1 MALNKKSKTLV
12 IIGIIVLV
20 IILLIGSV
28 VKNYNNLV
36 SLNGNVEEKQSVIS
50 TQLQRRND
58 LIPNLV
64 STVKGY
70 AKHEADVFKNVTE
83 ARSKV
88 MGADTVKEQAEAS
101 AELTRE
107 LNTLLTFTYE
117 NYPQL
122 QANQNF
128 VALQDAL
135 EGAENRI
142 GQARIDYNEAVKN
155 YNVKIKKFPTNIFA
169 GVFGFKAYD
178 YFEAE
183 AGAEQVPEVS
193 FE

>member
-12 IIGIIVLV
+12 IIAVIVLAV
-20 IILLIGSV
+20 ILLIGSV
-28 VKNYNNLV
+28 VRNYNNLV
-36 SLNGNVEEKQSVIS
+36 SLNGTVEEKRSAIS

-70 AKHEADVFKNVTE
+70 AKHEADVFTKVTE

-101 AELTRE
+101 AELSRE
-107 LNTLLTFTYE
+107 LTTFLNFTVE
-117 NYPQL
+117 NYPEL
-122 QANQNF
+122 KANQNF
-128 VALQDAL
+128 VSLQDELA
-135 EGAENRI
+135 GTENRI
-142 GQARIDYNEAVKN
+142 TRARDVYNESVKE
-155 YNVKIKKFPTNIFA
+155 YNVKIKKFPSNIFA
-169 GVFGFKAYD
+169 GIFGFDAYE

-183 AGAEQVPEVS
+183 AGAEKVPEVS

>member
-12 IIGIIVLV
+12 IIGIIALV

-28 VKNYNNLV
+28 VKNYNSLV
-36 SLNGNVEEKQSVIS
+36 SLNGAVEEKRSAIS

-101 AELTRE
+101 AELSSE
-107 LNTLLTFTYE
+107 LRTLLNFTVE
-117 NYPQL
+117 NYPEL
-122 QANQNF
+122 KANENF
-128 VALQDAL
+128 VSLQVELA
-135 EGAENRI
+135 GTENRI
-142 GQARIDYNEAVKN
+142 TRARDVYNEAVKE

-169 GVFGFKAYD
+169 GIFGFEGYD

-183 AGAEQVPEVS
+183 AGAEKVPEVS

>member
-1 MALNKKSKTLV
+1 MALNKKTKILV
-12 IIGIIVLV
+12 IIAVIVLAV
-20 IILLIGSV
+20 ILLVSSV
-28 VKNYNNLV
+28 VKSYNNLV

-101 AELTRE
+101 AELSRE
-107 LNTLLTFTYE
+107 VSTLLNFTFE
-117 NYPQL
+117 NYPEL
-122 QANQNF
+122 KANQNF
-128 VALQDAL
+128 IVLKDAL

-155 YNVKIKKFPTNIFA
+155 YNVKIRKFPTNIFA
-169 GVFGFKAYD
+169 GIFGFEAYE

-183 AGAEQVPEVS
+183 AGAEKVPEVS

>member
-1 MALNKKSKTLV
+1 MALNKKKKTLV
-12 IIGIIVLV
+12 IIAVIVLA

-36 SLNGNVEEKQSVIS
+36 SLNGIVEEKQSVIS

-70 AKHEADVFKNVTE
+70 AKHEADVFENVTE

-101 AELTRE
+101 AELSRE
-107 LNTLLTFTYE
+107 LNTLLNFTYE

-122 QANQNF
+122 QANKNF
-128 VALQDAL
+128 IALQDAL

-169 GVFGFKAYD
+169 GIFGFDGYE

-183 AGAEQVPEVS
+183 AGAEKVPEVS